1 MHYQN
6 LNKSLVGAL
15 FMFATMLTGLSSCK
29 KFADNGTPPGSLTED
44 KAFIDSATATSSV
57 LALYSLPANSIP
69 QNNSLFFN
77 ITKYGA
83 MSADVAYYLTNSTY
97 DNFKN
102 NTLAA
107 GNDANPLWND
117 LYVNIVRANYAIKDL
132 QASTT
137 ITSSVKNQLL
147 GEAKFWRAWYY
158 FYLVNFF
165 GDVPLVTTTDALN
178 NAQLPRTPVAQVYQQ
193 IVKDLTDA
201 KGLLTVNYP
210 SVDRARVNKRVV
222 SAFLSRVYFYQQN
235 WTASEAEA
243 SEVINSGTYS
253 LVADLNNVFIK
264 TSNEVILQ
272 TANTTGVTS
281 WGGEF
286 IPASTTP
293 NVVLY
298 DTLANTFEAGDQRKV
313 NWTKP
318 MDYGGKT
325 YYYPYKYKIRS
336 GTSGNEYHI
345 VLRLAELYL
354 IRAEARAN
362 QNNLSGALD
371 DINQV
376 RQRAGLSALSASITQ
391 ADLLNA
397 LTHERWV
404 ELFTEWADRWFNLKR
419 TGKADAVLP
428 LIKPQWKPTQKL
440 YPIPMSQLQAN
451 VQLVN
456 NPGY

>member
-1 MHYQN
+1 
-6 LNKSLVGAL
+6 
-15 FMFATMLTGLSSCK
+15 
-29 KFADNGTPPGSLTED
+29 
-44 KAFIDSATATSSV
+44 
-57 LALYSLPANSIP
+57 
-69 QNNSLFFN
+69 
-77 ITKYGA
+77 
-83 MSADVAYYLTNSTY
+83 
-97 DNFKN
+97 
-102 NTLAA
+102 
-107 GNDANPLWND
+107 
-117 LYVNIVRANYAIKDL
+117 
-132 QASTT
+132 
-137 ITSSVKNQLL
+137 
-147 GEAKFWRAWYY
+147 
-158 FYLVNFF
+158 
-165 GDVPLVTTTDALN
+165 
-178 NAQLPRTPVAQVYQQ
+178 
-193 IVKDLTDA
+193 
-201 KGLLTVNYP
+201 
-210 SVDRARVNKRVV
+210 
-222 SAFLSRVYFYQQN
+222 
-235 WTASEAEA
+235 
-243 SEVINSGTYS
+243 
-253 LVADLNNVFIK
+253 VADLNSVFIK

-272 TANTTGVTS
+272 AANTTGVTS

-313 NWTKP
+313 NWTKS
-318 MDYGGKT
+318 MVYGGKT

-336 GTSGNEYHI
+336 GTSGNEYHV

-397 LTHERWV
+397 LEHERWV

-451 VQLVN
+451 VNLVN